1 MKVLDLLNAQPIL
14 ENLVRRQMPAKLAYA
29 IAKNFRLIACELED
43 YDKTRMKL
51 LSDNWIL
58 DEKTNKFD
66 IPDEDQAKWKK
77 MHDELLQTES
87 GYQPYKIDLA
97 YAERLD
103 QVEWSPAELLSL
115 WFIFEGDGSADLAP
129 KK

>member
-1 MKVLDLLNAQPIL
+1 MKLVDLLTAQPVL
-14 ENLVRRQMPAKLAYA
+14 QKLTERKMPAKLAYA
-29 IAKNFRLIACELED
+29 IAKNFRLIAPELED
-43 YDKTRMKL
+43 YDKARIKL
-51 LSDNWIL
+51 LSDNWKL

-66 IPDEDQAKWKK
+66 ISDEDQAKWKS

-97 YAERLD
+97 FAE
-103 QVEWSPAELLSL
+103 QIEWAPSELLSL
-115 WFIFEGDGSADLAP
+115 WFIFEGDGSVDLAP